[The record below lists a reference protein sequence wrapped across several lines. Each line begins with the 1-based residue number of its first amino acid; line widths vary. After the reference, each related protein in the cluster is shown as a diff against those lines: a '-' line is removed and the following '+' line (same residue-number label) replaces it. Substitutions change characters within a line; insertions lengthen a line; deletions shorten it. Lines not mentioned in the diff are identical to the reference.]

1 MIRPTFPH
9 TLADVTR
16 ALDGGLGLVVG
27 DLPDGTIWV
36 LQRLRK
42 TGGYRLTHYDSPQR
56 TTQLERRAY
65 DDRQAA
71 IDAMAVEIGLKPRG

>member
-9 TLADVTR
+9 TLDDVTR

-27 DLPDGTIWV
+27 DLPDGSIWV

-42 TGGYRLTHYDSPQR
+42 TGGFRLTHYDSPRRQ
-56 TTQLERRAY
+56 TQLAQHAFS
-65 DDRQAA
+65 DRQAA
-71 IDAMAVEIGLKPRG
+71 IDAMARAIGLLPAG